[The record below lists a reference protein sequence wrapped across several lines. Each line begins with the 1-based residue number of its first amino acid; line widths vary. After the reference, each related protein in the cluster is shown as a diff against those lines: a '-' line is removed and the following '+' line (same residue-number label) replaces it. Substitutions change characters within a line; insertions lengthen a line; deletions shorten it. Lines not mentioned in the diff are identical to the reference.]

1 MLRNRHLFLGFGFVT
16 LFQPVHMMKHGLAF
30 THKRLPPLEETI
42 AKQRWGKEKIMS
54 IKSTHAETAMVVRYQ
69 TGLNAE
75 GQPLIRQKSLAKVK
89 ESAALEEVYAVA
101 TALFSLLEYPIVE
114 IRRNSSHIL
123 TEE

>member
-1 MLRNRHLFLGFGFVT
+1 
-16 LFQPVHMMKHGLAF
+16 MMKHGLAF
-30 THKRLPPLEETI
+30 THKSLPPLEKTI
-42 AKQRWGKEKIMS
+42 KQRWGKEKIMS
-54 IKSTHAETAMVVRYQ
+54 INSTHAETAMVVRYQ

-114 IRRNSSHIL
+114 IRRNSSYIL